1 MPHLLPE
8 DLEKIRALAHQYWL
22 EEGRP
27 EGRAEI
33 HWQRALASLTAQ
45 PASAGESR
53 QRLIA
58 VAAKSKG
65 VIADK
70 SPRSKAAPAKTSK
83 SKSPKR

>member
-27 EGRAEI
+27 EGRADI
-33 HWQRALASLTAQ
+33 HWQRALASFKAESAAPVAKTA
-45 PASAGESR
+45 P
-53 QRLIA
+53 IA
-58 VAAKSKG
+58 VAAKTKG
-65 VIADK
+65 ATVGK
-70 SPRSKAAPAKTSK
+70 SPQSKAAPAKTGK